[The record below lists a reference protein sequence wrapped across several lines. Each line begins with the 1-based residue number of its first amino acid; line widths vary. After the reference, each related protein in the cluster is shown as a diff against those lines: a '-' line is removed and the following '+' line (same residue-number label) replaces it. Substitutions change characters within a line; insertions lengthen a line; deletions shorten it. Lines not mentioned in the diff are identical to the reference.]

1 MTKQEF
7 WEQGYGNHFLDEPK
21 AVADYCR
28 RYHPEKVKEVI
39 AYADKFC
46 AHEFLFNTENDL
58 EQLDDPVYYGEKIQ
72 WDYNPGGD
80 PEYVW
85 QFNRHRYFITLGMA
99 YQLTGDEKYA
109 RCYADMLKDWILENP
124 LTEDRKM
131 TTWRI
136 LEAGFRGEYWTKAF
150 YYFKDSPAVT
160 DELIGL
166 FYECL
171 HTHAKYIISMHSP
184 YRLISNWGVIEN
196 HGLFEI
202 ALTLPK
208 SEETKGYI
216 KTAVEHLEKL
226 ARMAVMPDGVE
237 WEQSPMYHNEVLKCY
252 LDVILL
258 ADRNQISL
266 PDTIRDCAVRMARA
280 NLIWQKPD
288 HHEFMM
294 GDSDDFDISP
304 TLCRAAYCMG
314 DGTLKTGAYE
324 HVDFET
330 AWDIGWSGIQEYE
343 ALQKKEP
350 DFTSAALSDTGNY
363 YFRSDWGRNAN
374 LFHLHCGTIG
384 AGHGHS
390 DQLHIDLVANG
401 EDVLMDGGRYTYVF
415 GEKRCEY
422 KDPTMHNTITVDGK
436 LFTVCKDSWE
446 CSRLSQ
452 PVRQQFVTGENYEF
466 VQAGHLGY
474 MPEGVFLNRKVVH
487 LRPDI
492 YIVMDE
498 CYSGGG
504 HSYESYYHFNNKG
517 SVILEGKTVRYLG
530 AEAKAVFHFLSD
542 GVNLEKKKTHLA
554 RRYNHE
560 EENETVTAAWR
571 GAGFASCVT
580 VIYAGAKEKLKPLT
594 CEKIPVKSAL
604 KQTVYPDHMAEAVK
618 ITLAD
623 RTYVVIFCHQE
634 VNSPTD
640 LVEADGCL
648 GFGNVIVF
656 DKEEETEVGHTLHW

>member
-7 WEQGYGNHFLDEPK
+7 LKQGYGHHFLDDPK
-21 AVADYCR
+21 AIADYCR
-28 RYHPEKVKEVI
+28 RNWPRKVEEVI
-39 AYADKFC
+39 AYADRFC

-58 EQLDDPVYYGEKIQ
+58 EQLDDPVNYGEKIQ

-109 RCYADMLKDWILENP
+109 QCYADMLKDWILENP

-160 DELIGL
+160 DELIEL

-171 HTHAKYIISMHSP
+171 HIHANYIISMHSP

-208 SEETKGYI
+208 SGETERYI
-216 KTAVEHLEKL
+216 QTALSHLEKL
-226 ARMAVMPDGVE
+226 SRMAVMPDGVQ
-237 WEQSPMYHNEVLKCY
+237 WEQSPIYHNEVLKCF

-258 ADRNQISL
+258 ADRNGIPVPDSL
-266 PDTIRDCAVRMARA
+266 RDCTARMARA
-280 NLIWQKPD
+280 DLIWQKPD

-294 GDSDDFDISP
+294 GDSDDIDISP
-304 TLCRAAYCMG
+304 FLCRAAVCVG
-314 DGTLKTGAYE
+314 DGLLKLGAYE
-324 HVDFET
+324 KVDFET

-350 DFTSAALSDTGNY
+350 DYTSAALSDTGNY
-363 YFRSDWGRNAN
+363 YFRSDWGRYAN

-390 DQLHIDLVANG
+390 DQLHMDLVANG

-452 PVRQQFVTGENYEF
+452 PVRQQFVTGEKYEF

-474 MPEGVFLNRKVVH
+474 MPEGVFVNRKVVY

-498 CYSGGG
+498 CYSGGA
-504 HSYESYYHFNNKG
+504 HSYESYYHFNNEG
-517 SVILEGKTVRYLG
+517 TVTLEGKTVRYLG
-530 AEAKAVFHFLSD
+530 MGAEAVFHFLSG
-542 GVNLEKKKTHLA
+542 GVTLEKKRTHLS

-560 EENETVTAAWR
+560 EENETVIAAWK
-571 GAGFASCVT
+571 GEGFASCVT
-580 VIYAGAKEKLKPLT
+580 VIYAGAKEGLKPMT

-604 KQTVYPDHMAEAVK
+604 KQTVYPDSMAEAVK
-618 ITLAD
+618 LTLAD
-623 RTYVVIFCHQE
+623 TEYVIIFCHQE

-656 DKEEETEVGHTLHW
+656 DKKEETEVGHTLHW